1 MAARS
6 GSLAGK
12 PAARVGADAAAIL
25 TFDGVAKRYGT
36 LQALAGVSFQ
46 VNRGAVVC
54 LIGPSGSGKSTLLR
68 CANAL
73 EGIDAGRITFDGVA
87 VDDKATDVRKL
98 RRRMGMVFQNFELFP
113 HLTVLGNV
121 AVGPVTVLG
130 MQRTAAAARAMD
142 LLRKVG
148 LAEKA
153 QQHPAA
159 LSGGQQQR
167 VAIARALAMQP
178 DVMLFD
184 EPTSALDPET
194 IGEVLSVMKRLADE
208 GMTMLVVTHEMDF
221 AKRVGNWVVVFDQ
234 GLVIEQGPPRQI
246 FEQPTVTR
254 TREFLSHLGWHGES
268 LASDAPLVEKQAPA
282 ASDSAARD
290 QFEAQLIPTGS
301 GGHPGADAP

>member
-1 MAARS
+1 MSAAATIVTATRRI
-6 GSLAGK
+6 GG
-12 PAARVGADAAAIL
+12 DAAPIL
-25 TFDGVAKRYGT
+25 AFESVVKRYGT
-36 LQALAGVSFQ
+36 LTALSGVTFQ
-46 VNRGAVVC
+46 VNRGEVVC

-73 EGIDAGRITFDGVA
+73 EAIDGGGVVFDGVDVQA
-87 VDDKATDVRKL
+87 PKADVRGL

-113 HLTVLGNV
+113 HLTVLRNV
-121 AVGPVTVLG
+121 AIGPITVLG
-130 MQRTAAAARAMD
+130 MSRVSAEARAMD

-153 QQHPAA
+153 GQHPAA

-208 GMTMLVVTHEMDF
+208 GMTMVVVTHEMDF
-221 AKRVGNWVVVFDQ
+221 AKRVANWVVVFDQ
-234 GLVIEQGPPRQI
+234 GKVVEQGPPRQI
-246 FEQPTVTR
+246 FEQPTVPR
-254 TREFLSHLGWHGES
+254 TRDFLSHLGWHGES
-268 LASDAPLVEKQAPA
+268 IAEPEPLVA
-282 ASDSAARD
+282 ASSEAA
-290 QFEAQLIPTGS
+290 S
-301 GGHPGADAP
+301 